1 MHCCASSAAKEEA
14 LIPWTRDPSGRLQ
27 SRQKSEFRRTTD
39 LPCHVSTVQ
48 IGARSG
54 KTGSSSIYRQPFKG
68 ELWYGRSDQ
77 AGQSLRSHCF
87 SLSPFRTVRQITS
100 ARCLCEQCRSVSL
113 WQFKN

>member
-27 SRQKSEFRRTTD
+27 SRKKSEFRRTTD

-54 KTGSSSIYRQPFKG
+54 KTGSSSIYRQLKRLQG
-68 ELWYGRSDQ
+68 RTLVCRSDKV
-77 AGQSLRSHCF
+77 GQSLRPHCF
-87 SLSPFRTVRQITS
+87 SLSPFRTN
-100 ARCLCEQCRSVSL
+100 C
-113 WQFKN
+113 